1 MRSIIVTNQ
10 RPGVLAGALSL
21 FSNTHVTQLNN
32 IITGLTILDDSQN
45 EDIQS
50 QNRQVAADAAEAA
63 GVALIYLGRR
73 EKKKFIGKLVE
84 DSSPE
89 VRQSADFAL
98 FGGKGFGLFSPGG
111 NRNAGLLFHAGEKCF
126 SIDDDVEP
134 RASGLK
140 SREQIKAAAFSLSA
154 GKPPLLFLPFGQQK
168 RMDSLLAQSSE
179 KLFLNAVEEFGSLL
193 GAGAEN
199 YSSATGVS
207 AAVQTK
213 IAMAGIRGG
222 RWYRNPNAYL
232 ETEAAWHKRI
242 WPRRNEYHTAKVN
255 PFALVVS
262 PELQYSN
269 MAFFITTCYA
279 WNGTEIMPPFFPLL
293 RGDDS
298 VWAQLVRICYPESP
312 IAHIPFCVDHLR
324 SAHTPFST
332 QDFDADENT
341 LTDFLARF
349 MEKIAPELIPLSPQ
363 DSLRGVGRRLLSLA
377 GLSAKSMQEFITQL
391 NLEFTGYR
399 IVHLEEKLHNS
410 RGCSRYWKA
419 DMQGYIQKLQTSPHG
434 QWIPADFINQKNGNG
449 EKLFRQYL
457 CNIGNLLLAWP
468 EIWEKAEKANI
479 SAGVR

>member
-1 MRSIIVTNQ
+1 MPT
-10 RPGVLAGALSL
+10 
-21 FSNTHVTQLNN
+21 
-32 IITGLTILDDSQN
+32 
-45 EDIQS
+45 
-50 QNRQVAADAAEAA
+50 
-63 GVALIYLGRR
+63 
-73 EKKKFIGKLVE
+73 
-84 DSSPE
+84 
-89 VRQSADFAL
+89 
-98 FGGKGFGLFSPGG
+98 
-111 NRNAGLLFHAGEKCF
+111 
-126 SIDDDVEP
+126 
-134 RASGLK
+134 LK
-140 SREQIKAAAFSLSA
+140 
-154 GKPPLLFLPFGQQK
+154 
-168 RMDSLLAQSSE
+168 
-179 KLFLNAVEEFGSLL
+179 
-193 GAGAEN
+193 
-199 YSSATGVS
+199 
-207 AAVQTK
+207 
-213 IAMAGIRGG
+213 
-222 RWYRNPNAYL
+222 
-232 ETEAAWHKRI
+232 TEAAWQKRI
-242 WPRRNEYHTAKVN
+242 WPRREEYNAARFN
-255 PFALVVS
+255 PFALLVS

-298 VWAQLVRICYPESP
+298 VWAQLVRICYPQSP

-324 SAHTPFST
+324 SEHTPFST

-377 GLSAKSMQEFITQL
+377 GLSVKSMQEFITQL

-419 DMQGYIQKLQTSPHG
+419 DMQGYIQKLQTSPYG
-434 QWIPADFINQKNGNG
+434 RWTPADFINQKNGNG